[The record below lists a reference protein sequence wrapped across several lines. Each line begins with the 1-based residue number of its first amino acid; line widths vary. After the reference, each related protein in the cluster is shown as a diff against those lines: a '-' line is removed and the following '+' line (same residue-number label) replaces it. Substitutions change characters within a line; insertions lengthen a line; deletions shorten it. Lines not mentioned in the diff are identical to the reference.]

1 MKSRK
6 SISEIML
13 IRRIRGFLVLMVLI
27 GAIVWFF
34 TSNIG
39 RDYPRPSSLFYVND
53 FAGALSE
60 GAADVMLFYGEN
72 LYEDT
77 LDEGDGRSQIVL
89 ATFLIEDVSEIAE
102 YDRTEIY
109 REWKIGENDMGLLIL
124 LFFTE
129 SDIEG
134 ITTLTMVDQ
143 VYYEIGIRMEGYLTT
158 IEVDNAIEE
167 TIYTHDDID
176 VGSVHLYLELCR
188 LVYEKAYPEVFVP
201 MEYDMEAMAEY
212 IETYPEGEASPI
224 SDFSMN
230 FITYALSPYAS
241 WGSILA
247 YGGLGL
253 MLLIASGGA
262 LFNIGGGGS
271 SGGKGG
277 FTRRR

>member
-1 MKSRK
+1 
-6 SISEIML
+6 ML
-13 IRRIRGFLVLMVLI
+13 LI
-27 GAIVWFF
+27 GALVWFF
-34 TSNIG
+34 TSNVG
-39 RDYPRPSSLFYVND
+39 REYPRPSSLFYVND

-77 LDEGDGRSQIVL
+77 LDEGEGRSQIVL
-89 ATFLIEDVSEIAE
+89 ATFLVEDAMEIAD

-129 SDIEG
+129 SEIDG
-134 ITTLTMVDQ
+134 ITYVTLIDK
-143 VYYEIGIRMEGYLTT
+143 VYYEIGTRMEAYLTT
-158 IEVDNAIEE
+158 IEVDDAIEE
-167 TIYTHDDID
+167 TIYKHDDID
-176 VGSVHLYLELCR
+176 HGSVHLYLELCR
-188 LVYEKAYPEVFVP
+188 LIYEKAYPEVFYP
-201 MEYDMEAMAEY
+201 MEYDMDSMAEY
-212 IETYPEGEASPI
+212 IDTYTEDDSSLI

-230 FITYALSPYAS
+230 FLTYVFSPYAT
-241 WGSILA
+241 WGNILA

-253 MLLIASGGA
+253 FLLIASGGII
-262 LFNIGGGGS
+262 FNIGGGGS